1 MSQNEFLSE
10 IFENLD
16 EDYQMLIIP
25 GQCKPV
31 NRPQNAIFSCG
42 NDSYFLTFFIEHP
55 VVYGEDNLLAAS
67 VVNNN
72 NNLVRLT

>member
-25 GQCKPV
+25 GQYKPI
-31 NRPQNAIFSCG
+31 NRPKNAIFRC
-42 NDSYFLTFFIEHP
+42 
-55 VVYGEDNLLAAS
+55 
-67 VVNNN
+67 
-72 NNLVRLT
+72 VREGFKK